1 MTQPVLLLILDGWG
15 LREDGPGNAIEMAHA
30 THYKHLLKTYPW
42 IPIEASGE
50 AVGLPDGQMGNSEVG
65 HMNMG
70 AGRIV
75 YQELTRIDKS
85 IRDGDFF
92 ENKELL
98 AAMNHAKKT
107 GGTLHLMGLL
117 SDGGVHS
124 HISHL
129 VALIDMAKENGI
141 ENLKVHAFLD
151 GRDVPPRSAEEY
163 LRAIEEVLLDEG
175 FPQIATIS
183 GRYYAMDRDNRWER
197 VEQAYHNIVMATGN
211 HHPLSLNALGRS
223 YIEDISDEFVLPT
236 VTDFSYTGMNDGDS
250 MIFFNFRPDRAREI
264 TRAFFEKDFTGFER
278 KKVINNLH
286 FTCMTLYDETFDLP
300 VAYPKQR
307 LNRLLAEIISEQ
319 GIKQF
324 HTAET
329 EKYAHVTFFFNGGFE
344 TPYPGEDRKMIP
356 SPKVAT
362 YDLQPEMSLNG
373 VTCSILEALGSKQY
387 GFIVA
392 NFANPDMVGHT
403 GKLDPAIDAVKF
415 VDEALGK
422 VVEAILDAGGILLL
436 TADHGNIETMVD
448 ANGGEHTAHT
458 TLPVPMVLVSN
469 NPNLRLDQS
478 QTFGLCSI
486 APTVLELL
494 GIPVPL
500 EMTAPSML
508 LPSKVSV

>member
-151 GRDVPPRSAEEY
+151 DRDVPPRSAEEY
-163 LRAIEEVLLDEG
+163 LRALEEVLLDEG

-223 YIEDISDEFVLPT
+223 YNEDISDEFVLPT

-286 FTCMTLYDETFDLP
+286 FTCMSLYDETFDLP

-373 VTCSILEALGSKQY
+373 VTCSILQALARETSSSPAPFLIDLTGRQPTEHVLY
-387 GFIVA
+387 GDLALKPTAQAAFQIG
-392 NFANPDMVGHT
+392 NPHFCLEIRDNSLPPSASNCEVKYRYAAQGPYVLST
-403 GKLDPAIDAVKF
+403 AATQSLETQRSYQIKLLAQHL
-415 VDEALGK
+415 E
-422 VVEAILDAGGILLL
+422 
-436 TADHGNIETMVD
+436 
-448 ANGGEHTAHT
+448 
-458 TLPVPMVLVSN
+458 
-469 NPNLRLDQS
+469 
-478 QTFGLCSI
+478 I
-486 APTVLELL
+486 A
-494 GIPVPL
+494 
-500 EMTAPSML
+500 AQ
-508 LPSKVSV
+508 